1 MFNKNSNFTISLL
14 SKIIGESIEY
24 FIPCMKIRQNLDKE
38 TVSKNKYTTLK
49 GETPTNNYT
58 TEGNTTKGNNYE
70 GNTTEGNTIDENL
83 EENNEAKMSIKIPN
97 YLTILGIDPMKKKK
111 KTSLRSD
118 EIIFICNSSLKF
130 IG

>member
-70 GNTTEGNTIDENL
+70 GN
-83 EENNEAKMSIKIPN
+83 
-97 YLTILGIDPMKKKK
+97 
-111 KTSLRSD
+111 R
-118 EIIFICNSSLKF
+118 
-130 IG
+130 

>member
-83 EENNEAKMSIKIPN
+83 EENKEDKMS
-97 YLTILGIDPMKKKK
+97 
-111 KTSLRSD
+111 
-118 EIIFICNSSLKF
+118 
-130 IG
+130 